1 LTLALLLGA
10 ALGGVPAAQGAVSFQ
25 RTDIPITGPE
35 SVALGDLD
43 GKNGKDIVVA
53 LSSTGSVGV
62 MLNQGNGTFGAMKT
76 YSAGPGCA
84 GLAVDITLGYLT
96 PLPSDGRLDAYVA
109 CQPYVVRLRGDGTG
123 ALTNPERFNLG
134 VADYTDQSGDMLAL
148 MRRPD
153 GNPAPLLVLQHAGL
167 SRQLCISYDLDPEQL
182 VCNATPAAG
191 PLVVGDLNGSIAG
204 VPPDEVM
211 ASEGGDK
218 MGIFGFAPQFPLV
231 WGESSRTVPAAS
243 NRPRSETSTATVT
256 ST

>member
-1 LTLALLLGA
+1 
-10 ALGGVPAAQGAVSFQ
+10 
-25 RTDIPITGPE
+25 
-35 SVALGDLD
+35 VALGDLD

-53 LSSTGSVGV
+53 LWSPGSVGV

-109 CQPYVVRLRGDGTG
+109 CQPNVVRLRGDGTG
-123 ALTNPERFNLG
+123 ALTNPEQFNLG

-191 PLVVGDLNGSIAG
+191 PLVVGDLHGSIAG
-204 VPPDEVM
+204 VPPDEVI
-211 ASEGGDK
+211 ASAGGDK

>member
-109 CQPYVVRLRGDGTG
+109 CRPNVGGCAATARARWPTRRRS
-123 ALTNPERFNLG
+123 T
-134 VADYTDQSGDMLAL
+134 SGSRSTTT
-148 MRRPD
+148 RR
-153 GNPAPLLVLQHAGL
+153 ATC
-167 SRQLCISYDLDPEQL
+167 SR
-182 VCNATPAAG
+182 
-191 PLVVGDLNGSIAG
+191 
-204 VPPDEVM
+204 
-211 ASEGGDK
+211 
-218 MGIFGFAPQFPLV
+218 
-231 WGESSRTVPAAS
+231 
-243 NRPRSETSTATVT
+243 
-256 ST
+256 